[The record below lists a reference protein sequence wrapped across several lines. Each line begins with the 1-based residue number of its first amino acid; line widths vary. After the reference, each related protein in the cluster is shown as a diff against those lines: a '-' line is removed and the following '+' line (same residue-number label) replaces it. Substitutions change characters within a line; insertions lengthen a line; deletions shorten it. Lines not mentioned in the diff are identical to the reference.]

1 MTLVSCQVSASA
13 MGVAPEF
20 YPEHPTK
27 DPRTPRLF
35 NDHPPALAKVEEQR
49 EK

>member
-1 MTLVSCQVSASA
+1 
-13 MGVAPEF
+13 MGVALEF
-20 YPEHPTK
+20 YPVHEHPTK

-49 EK
+49 EM